1 MNIFTSSPQRDTAV
15 VTIFFS
21 PNRVKL
27 SLTIKLVLKI
37 WIFLE
42 NLRHVDTIVLHLK
55 YLFKLCII
63 VMIPYDLLLKVSL
76 ADVHQY
82 GKVLIGQG
90 SILIV

>member
-1 MNIFTSSPQRDTAV
+1 M

-21 PNRVKL
+21 PNRVEL
-27 SLTIKLVLKI
+27 SLIIKSVLKI

-42 NLRHVDTIVLHLK
+42 NLKHMDTVMLYLK

-82 GKVLIGQG
+82 IKVLIGQG
-90 SILIV
+90 SILIM